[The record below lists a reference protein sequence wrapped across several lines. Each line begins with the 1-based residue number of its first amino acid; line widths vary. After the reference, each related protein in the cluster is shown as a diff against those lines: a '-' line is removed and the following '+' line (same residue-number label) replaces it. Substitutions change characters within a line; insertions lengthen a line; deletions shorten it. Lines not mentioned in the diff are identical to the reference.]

1 MFPGIPVR
9 ALLLVLSFGGAVPGF
24 CQSTQPQKRVEPAFA
39 MVEDVGGLPR
49 VLLLGDSISIG
60 YTLPVREALK
70 GKANVHRPPT
80 NCSSTGNALNHLDSW
95 LGKEKWDVIH
105 FNFGLHDAKLP
116 PEGLRNAP
124 LALYEK
130 NLREVVK
137 RLQATGATLIWATTT
152 PVPNGGVISPTR
164 RFGSIDEYNA
174 IALRVMLESG
184 VAVDDLN
191 AVITPH
197 LAATQKPNDVHY
209 TNEGSA
215 ILAKAVVAS
224 VEAALARRGDGAAA
238 WQARNPSGEVVRV
251 AVPAPSDPRFAHLS
265 WNKVVR
271 TPKGTIVLA
280 CVAGTF
286 HGNHGGGCPAVVRS
300 SDGGATF
307 SDLRVLREF
316 GPGLDYTCC
325 GNLALGI
332 AEDGAI
338 VLLAM
343 AYTGDEANHIFG
355 WRSEDEGL
363 TWKPTDTGKLG
374 PNRTGSVFG
383 NVFPVKGEGL
393 VVFGHYRVGSAPHA
407 EGIWMAASKDHGRTW
422 SEARRI
428 AGVPAVEPVVIPSQ
442 GKLIG
447 FFRSTKKAVFDEP
460 SAEGC
465 QFVGVSTDQGRTWDT
480 TLSGLDA
487 ENPATAR
494 LAAPCAVE
502 DPGRPGELLVLTTER
517 TRGTGQNSRI
527 WLWRGKAD
535 RLEWKRERVVLEFP
549 SGGPDNPNTDLGYPW
564 LLHEGGNR
572 WSLYF
577 YHGQSKGASAIWVT
591 QVEI

>member
-1 MFPGIPVR
+1 MKRFSR
-9 ALLLVLSFGGAVPGF
+9 FFALSMSSVLMAAFSLSGADGEKKAVD
-24 CQSTQPQKRVEPAFA
+24 PALA
-39 MVEDVGGLPR
+39 PIEDVADLPR
-49 VLLLGDSISIG
+49 VLVLGDSISMG
-60 YTLPVREALK
+60 YTLPVRKALK

-80 NCSSTGNALNHLDSW
+80 NCSSTGNALNHLESW
-95 LGKEKWDVIH
+95 LGEGKWDVIH

-116 PEGLRNAP
+116 PEGVRHAP
-124 LALYEK
+124 PAGYEK

-137 RLQATGATLIWATTT
+137 RLQATGATLIWAATT
-152 PVPNGGVISPTR
+152 PVPNGGIISPTR

-174 IALRVMLESG
+174 IARKVMEGSG
-184 VAVDDLN
+184 VAIDDLN

-197 LAATQKPNDVHY
+197 LSTRLPNDVHY
-209 TNEGSA
+209 SSEGSA

-224 VEAALARRGDGAAA
+224 VEAALAGRADGTAA
-238 WQARNPSGEVVRV
+238 WKARNPSGEVVRM
-251 AVPAPSDPRFAHLS
+251 AVPAAADPRYAHLS

-271 TPKGTIVLA
+271 TPKGTVVLA

-307 SDLRVLREF
+307 SDLQILREF
-316 GPGLDYTCC
+316 GPGLDYSCC

-343 AYTGDEANHIFG
+343 AYTGDEANQIFG

-363 TWKPTDTGKLG
+363 TWKPTDTDKLG

-383 NVFPVKGEGL
+383 NVVPVKGEGL
-393 VVFGHYRVGSAPHA
+393 VVFGHYRVGSTPHA
-407 EGIWMAASKDHGRTW
+407 EGIWMSTSQDHGRTW

-428 AGVPAVEPVVIPSQ
+428 ADVPAVEPVVVPSQ

-447 FFRSTKKAVFDEP
+447 FFRSTKKAVFDVP
-460 SAEGC
+460 AAEGR
-465 QFVGVSTDQGRTWDT
+465 QFVGVSTDQGRRWET
-480 TLSGLDA
+480 TLSSLDA
-487 ENPATAR
+487 EDPATAR

-517 TRGTGQNSRI
+517 ARGAGQNSRI

-549 SGGPDNPNTDLGYPW
+549 PGGPDNPNTDLGYPW

-572 WSLYF
+572 WSLYY

>member
-1 MFPGIPVR
+1 MKRLPRFFVVSMAS
-9 ALLLVLSFGGAVPGF
+9 ALMAASSLSGADGEKKV
-24 CQSTQPQKRVEPAFA
+24 VDPALA
-39 MVEDVGGLPR
+39 PIDDVAGLPR

-95 LGKEKWDVIH
+95 LGKGKWDVIH

-116 PEGLRNAP
+116 PEGVRHAP
-124 LALYEK
+124 PAVYEK

-137 RLQATGATLIWATTT
+137 RLQATGAALIWATTT
-152 PVPNGGVISPTR
+152 PVPNGGIISPTR

-174 IALRVMLESG
+174 IARKVMEECG
-184 VAVDDLN
+184 VAIDDLN
-191 AVITPH
+191 AAITPH
-197 LAATQKPNDVHY
+197 LATMQRPNDVHY
-209 TNEGSA
+209 TSEGSA
-215 ILAKAVVAS
+215 ILAQEVVAS
-224 VEAALARRGDGAAA
+224 VEAALAGRGDAAVA
-238 WQARNPSGEVVRV
+238 WQARNPSGDVVRV
-251 AVPAPSDPRFAHLS
+251 AVAAPADPRFAHLS

-271 TPKGTIVLA
+271 TAKGTIVLA

-286 HGNHGGGCPAVVRS
+286 HGSHGGGCPAVVRS

-307 SDLRVLREF
+307 SDLRILREF

-343 AYTGDEANHIFG
+343 AYTGDEANHVFG

-363 TWKPTDTGKLG
+363 TWKPTDTGKFG

-383 NVFPVKGEGL
+383 NVFPMEGEGL
-393 VVFGHYRVGSAPHA
+393 VVFGHFRVGSAPHA
-407 EGIWMAASKDHGRTW
+407 EGIWMAASKDHGRSW
-422 SEARRI
+422 GEARLI
-428 AGVPAVEPVVIPSQ
+428 ADVPAVEPVVIHSQ
-442 GKLIG
+442 DKLIG

-460 SAEGC
+460 SAEGR
-465 QFVGVSTDQGRTWDT
+465 QFLGVSTDQGRTWDT
-480 TLSGLDA
+480 TLSGFDA
-487 ENPATAR
+487 ENPATAK

-517 TRGTGQNSRI
+517 SDGPGQNSRI

-535 RLEWKRERVVLEFP
+535 RLEWRREQVVLEFP
-549 SGGPDNPNTDLGYPW
+549 PGGPDNPNTDLGYPW
-564 LLHEGGNR
+564 LLHQGGNR
-572 WSLYF
+572 WSVYF
-577 YHGQSKGASAIWVT
+577 YHGLKKGASSIWVT
-591 QVEI
+591 EFGI

>member
-1 MFPGIPVR
+1 MTFRTV
-9 ALLLVLSFGGAVPGF
+9 ALLSLVTAIFIRITAVDAVVAGDRP
-24 CQSTQPQKRVEPAFA
+24 RIEPALA
-39 MVEDVGGLPR
+39 PVEDVAGLPR
-49 VLLLGDSISIG
+49 VLLLGDSISIS

-70 GKANVHRPPT
+70 GKATVHRPPT

-95 LGKEKWDVIH
+95 LGKGKWDVIH

-116 PEGLRNAP
+116 PEGVRHAP
-124 LALYEK
+124 PALYEK
-130 NLREVVK
+130 NLRELVK
-137 RLQATGATLIWATTT
+137 RLQATGATLVWASTT
-152 PVPNGGVISPTR
+152 PVPNGGIISPTR
-164 RFGSIDEYNA
+164 RFGSVDEYNA
-174 IALRVMLESG
+174 IARKVMEESG
-184 VAVDDLN
+184 VVIDDLN
-191 AVITPH
+191 TVITPH
-197 LAATQKPNDVHY
+197 LATQLPSDVHY
-209 TNEGSA
+209 SREGSA

-224 VEAALARRGDGAAA
+224 VEGALAGGGGRAEG
-238 WQARNPSGEVVRV
+238 WQARNPSGEVVRI
-251 AVPAPSDPRFAHLS
+251 AVPAPADPRFAHLS

-271 TPKGTIVLA
+271 TSKGSIVLA

-307 SDLRVLREF
+307 SDLQILREF

-343 AYTGDEANHIFG
+343 AYTGDEANQIFG

-383 NVFPVKGEGL
+383 NVFPVKGAGL
-393 VVFGHYRVGSAPHA
+393 AVFGHYRVGSTPHT
-407 EGIWMAASKDHGRTW
+407 EGIWMATSPDHGRTW
-422 SEARRI
+422 GEARRI
-428 AGVPAVEPVVIPSQ
+428 TDVPSVEPVVISSQ

-447 FFRSTKKAVFDEP
+447 FFRSTKRAVFEEP
-460 SAEGC
+460 SAEGR
-465 QFVGVSTDQGRTWDT
+465 QFVGVSTDQGYSWDT
-480 TLSGLDA
+480 TPSSLDA
-487 ENPATAR
+487 ENPAAAR

-502 DPGRPGELLVLTTER
+502 DPERPGELLVLTTER
-517 TRGTGQNSRI
+517 ARGTEQNSRI

-535 RLEWKRERVVLEFP
+535 RLEWKRDRVVLEFP
-549 SGGPDNPNTDLGYPW
+549 PAGPENPNTDLGYPW
-564 LLHEGGNR
+564 LLHEGGDR
-572 WSLYF
+572 WSIYF
-577 YHGQSKGASAIWVT
+577 YHGMKKGASAIWVT
-591 QVEI
+591 EVGI

>member
-1 MFPGIPVR
+1 MKRLPRFFVVSMASALMAASSLSGADGEKKAVDPALAPVD
-9 ALLLVLSFGGAVPGF
+9 
-24 CQSTQPQKRVEPAFA
+24 
-39 MVEDVGGLPR
+39 DVAGLPR

-95 LGKEKWDVIH
+95 LGKGKWDVIH

-116 PEGLRNAP
+116 PEGVRHAP
-124 LALYEK
+124 PAVYEK

-137 RLQATGATLIWATTT
+137 RLQATGAALIWATTT
-152 PVPNGGVISPTR
+152 PVPNGGIISPTR

-174 IALRVMLESG
+174 IARKVMEESG
-184 VAVDDLN
+184 VAIDDLN
-191 AVITPH
+191 AAITPH
-197 LAATQKPNDVHY
+197 LATMQRPNDVHY
-209 TNEGSA
+209 TSEGSA
-215 ILAKAVVAS
+215 ILAQEVVAS
-224 VEAALARRGDGAAA
+224 VDAALAGRGDAAVA
-238 WQARNPSGEVVRV
+238 WQARNPSGEVVRMAV
-251 AVPAPSDPRFAHLS
+251 AAPADPRFAHLS

-271 TPKGTIVLA
+271 TVKGTIVLA

-286 HGNHGGGCPAVVRS
+286 HGSHGGGCPAVARS

-307 SDLRVLREF
+307 SDLQILREF

-325 GNLALGI
+325 GNLALGV

-343 AYTGDEANHIFG
+343 AYTGDEANHVFG

-363 TWKPTDTGKLG
+363 TWKPTDTGKFG

-383 NVFPVKGEGL
+383 NVFPLKGEGL
-393 VVFGHYRVGSAPHA
+393 VVFGHFRVGSAPHA
-407 EGIWMAASKDHGRTW
+407 EGIWMAASKDHGRSW
-422 SEARRI
+422 GEARLI
-428 AGVPAVEPVVIPSQ
+428 ADVPAVEPVVIHSQ
-442 GKLIG
+442 DKLIG

-460 SAEGC
+460 SAEGR
-465 QFVGVSTDQGRTWDT
+465 QFLGVSTDQGRTWDT
-480 TLSGLDA
+480 TLSGFDA
-487 ENPATAR
+487 ENPATAK

-502 DPGRPGELLVLTTER
+502 DPERPGELLVLTTER
-517 TRGTGQNSRI
+517 ADGPGQNSRI

-535 RLEWKRERVVLEFP
+535 RLEWRREQVVLEFP
-549 SGGPDNPNTDLGYPW
+549 PGGPDNPNTDLGYPW
-564 LLHEGGNR
+564 LLHQGGNR
-572 WSLYF
+572 WSVYF
-577 YHGQSKGASAIWVT
+577 YHGLKKGASSIWVT
-591 QVEI
+591 EFGI

>member
-1 MFPGIPVR
+1 MPRHWISLLPLAAFFGFLPIH
-9 ALLLVLSFGGAVPGF
+9 ALAAGEKPR
-24 CQSTQPQKRVEPAFA
+24 TDPAFVPVA
-39 MVEDVGGLPR
+39 DVSGLPR
-49 VLLLGDSISIG
+49 VLLLGDSISMG

-95 LGKEKWDVIH
+95 LGQGKWNVIH

-116 PEGLRNAP
+116 PEGVRHAP
-124 LALYEK
+124 PAVYEK
-130 NLREVVK
+130 NLRELVR

-152 PVPNGGVISPTR
+152 PVPNGGILSPTR
-164 RFGSIDEYNA
+164 RFGSIEEYNA
-174 IALRVMLESG
+174 IARKVMEESG
-184 VAVDDLN
+184 VPIDDLN

-197 LAATQKPNDVHY
+197 LATMQLPNDVHY
-209 TNEGSA
+209 TGEGSA
-215 ILAKAVVAS
+215 ILAKAVVTS
-224 VEAALARRGDGAAA
+224 VEGALAGRADGGMA
-238 WQARNPSGEVVRV
+238 WRARNPAGVVVRV
-251 AVPAPSDPRFAHLS
+251 AVPAPSDPRYAHLS

-271 TPKGTIVLA
+271 TPKGTLVLA

-307 SDLRVLREF
+307 SDLRILREF

-343 AYTGDEANHIFG
+343 AYTGDEANHVFG

-363 TWKPTDTGKLG
+363 TWKPTDTGRLG
-374 PNRTGSVFG
+374 PNKTGSVFG
-383 NVFPVKGEGL
+383 NVFPVNGEGL
-393 VVFGHYRVGSAPHA
+393 VVFGHYRIGSSPHD

-428 AGVPAVEPVVIPSQ
+428 ADVPAVEPVVVASQ

-460 SAEGC
+460 SAEGR

-480 TLSGLDA
+480 TLSRLDA
-487 ENPATAR
+487 GNPATAR

-502 DPGRPGELLVLTTER
+502 HPERPGELLVLTTER
-517 TRGTGQNSRI
+517 ATGNGPSSRI

-535 RLEWKRERVVLEFP
+535 SLVWKRERILLEFP
-549 SGGPDNPNTDLGYPW
+549 PGGPDNPNTDLGYPW
-564 LLHEGGNR
+564 LVHEGGDR
-572 WSLYF
+572 WSVYF
-577 YHGQSKGASAIWVT
+577 YHGRKKGAASIWVT
-591 QVEI
+591 EAGI

>member
-1 MFPGIPVR
+1 MKRLPRFFVVSMASALMAASSLSGADGEKKAVDPALAPVD
-9 ALLLVLSFGGAVPGF
+9 
-24 CQSTQPQKRVEPAFA
+24 
-39 MVEDVGGLPR
+39 DVDSLPR

-95 LGKEKWDVIH
+95 LGKGKWDVIH

-116 PEGLRNAP
+116 PEGVRHAP
-124 LALYEK
+124 PAVYEK

-137 RLQATGATLIWATTT
+137 RLQATGAALIWATTT
-152 PVPNGGVISPTR
+152 PVPNGGIISPTR

-174 IALRVMLESG
+174 IARKVMEESG
-184 VAVDDLN
+184 VAIDDLN
-191 AVITPH
+191 AAITPH
-197 LAATQKPNDVHY
+197 LATMQRPNDVHY
-209 TNEGSA
+209 TSEGSA
-215 ILAKAVVAS
+215 ILAQEVVAS
-224 VEAALARRGDGAAA
+224 VEAALAGRGDAAVA
-238 WQARNPSGEVVRV
+238 WQARNPSGEVVRMAV
-251 AVPAPSDPRFAHLS
+251 AAPADPRFAHLS

-271 TPKGTIVLA
+271 TAKGTIVLA

-286 HGNHGGGCPAVVRS
+286 HGSHGEGCPAVVRS

-307 SDLRVLREF
+307 SDLRILREF

-343 AYTGDEANHIFG
+343 AYTGDEANHVFG

-363 TWKPTDTGKLG
+363 TWKPTDTGKFG

-383 NVFPVKGEGL
+383 NVFPLKGEGL
-393 VVFGHYRVGSAPHA
+393 VVFGHFRVGSAPHA
-407 EGIWMAASKDHGRTW
+407 EGIWMAASKDHGRSW
-422 SEARRI
+422 GEARLI
-428 AGVPAVEPVVIPSQ
+428 ADVPAVEPVVIHSQ
-442 GKLIG
+442 DKLIG

-460 SAEGC
+460 SAEGR
-465 QFVGVSTDQGRTWDT
+465 QFLGVSTDQGRTWDT

-487 ENPATAR
+487 ENPATAK

-502 DPGRPGELLVLTTER
+502 NPERPGELLVLTTER
-517 TRGTGQNSRI
+517 ADGPGQNSRI

-535 RLEWKRERVVLEFP
+535 RLEWRREQVVLEFP
-549 SGGPDNPNTDLGYPW
+549 PGGPDNPNTDLGYPW
-564 LLHEGGNR
+564 LLHQGGNR
-572 WSLYF
+572 WSVYF
-577 YHGQSKGASAIWVT
+577 YHGLKKGASSIWVT
-591 QVEI
+591 EFGI

>member
-1 MFPGIPVR
+1 MPRHWISLLSLAACFGLLPNH
-9 ALLLVLSFGGAVPGF
+9 ALSAEEKPR
-24 CQSTQPQKRVEPAFA
+24 TEPAFA
-39 MVEDVGGLPR
+39 QVEDVSGLPR
-49 VLLLGDSISIG
+49 VLLLGDSISMG

-70 GKANVHRPPT
+70 GNANVHRPPT
-80 NCSSTGNALNHLDSW
+80 NCGSTGNALNHLDSW
-95 LGKEKWDVIH
+95 LGEGKWDVIH

-116 PEGLRNAP
+116 PEGVRHAP
-124 LALYEK
+124 PAVYEK
-130 NLREVVK
+130 NLRELVK
-137 RLQATGATLIWATTT
+137 RLQATGATLVWATTT

-174 IALRVMLESG
+174 IARKVMGERG
-184 VAVDDLN
+184 VAIDDLH

-197 LAATQKPNDVHY
+197 LATTQLPNDVHY
-209 TNEGSA
+209 TGEGSA

-224 VEAALARRGDGAAA
+224 VEGALAGRGDGGAA
-238 WQARNPSGEVVRV
+238 WRARNPSGGAVRV

-271 TPKGTIVLA
+271 TPKGILVLA

-307 SDLRVLREF
+307 SDLRILREF

-325 GNLALGI
+325 GNLALGV

-343 AYTGDEANHIFG
+343 AYTGDEANHVFG

-363 TWKPTDTGKLG
+363 TWKPTDTGRLG
-374 PNRTGSVFG
+374 PNKTGSVFG
-383 NVFPVKGEGL
+383 NVFPVNGEGL
-393 VVFGHYRVGSAPHA
+393 VVFGHYRIGSSPHD

-422 SEARRI
+422 GEARRI
-428 AGVPAVEPVVIPSQ
+428 ADVPAVEPVVVASQ

-447 FFRSTKKAVFDEP
+447 FFRSTNKAVFDEP
-460 SAEGC
+460 SAEGR
-465 QFVGVSTDQGRTWDT
+465 QFVGVSTDQGRTWNT
-480 TLSGLDA
+480 TLSRLDA
-487 ENPATAR
+487 GNPATAR

-502 DPGRPGELLVLTTER
+502 HPERPGELLVLTTER
-517 TRGTGQNSRI
+517 ATGNGPSSRI

-535 RLEWKRERVVLEFP
+535 SLVWKRERILLEFP
-549 SGGPDNPNTDLGYPW
+549 PGGPDNPNTDLGYPW
-564 LLHEGGNR
+564 LLHEGGDR
-572 WSLYF
+572 WSVYI
-577 YHGQSKGASAIWVT
+577 YHGRKMGAASIWVT
-591 QVEI
+591 EAGI

>member
-1 MFPGIPVR
+1 MKRLPRFVVVLVSSVWMAAFP
-9 ALLLVLSFGGAVPGF
+9 LSAADE
-24 CQSTQPQKRVEPAFA
+24 TKKAVEPAL
-39 MVEDVGGLPR
+39 VPIEDVEGLSR

-60 YTLPVREALK
+60 YTLPVRESLK

-80 NCSSTGNALNHLDSW
+80 NCSSTGNALSHLDAW
-95 LGKEKWDVIH
+95 LGEGTWDVIH

-116 PEGLRNAP
+116 PEGVRHAP
-124 LALYEK
+124 PAVYEK
-130 NLREVVK
+130 NLRELVK
-137 RLQATGATLIWATTT
+137 RLQATGAALVWASTT

-174 IALRVMLESG
+174 IARRVMEESG
-184 VAVDDLN
+184 VAIDDLN

-197 LAATQKPNDVHY
+197 LATQLPNDVHY
-209 TNEGSA
+209 SREGSA
-215 ILAKAVVAS
+215 ILAKAVVES
-224 VEAALARRGDGAAA
+224 VEAALAGRSDGTAA
-238 WQARNPSGEVVRV
+238 WKARNPSGEDVRV
-251 AVPAPSDPRFAHLS
+251 AVPAPEDPRFAHLS

-286 HGNHGGGCPAVVRS
+286 HGSHGGGCPAVARS
-300 SDGGATF
+300 SEGGATF
-307 SDLRVLREF
+307 SDLQVLREF

-343 AYTGDEANHIFG
+343 AYTGDEANHLFG

-363 TWKPTDTGKLG
+363 TWTPTDTGKLG
-374 PNRTGSVFG
+374 PSRTGSVFG

-393 VVFGHYRVGSAPHA
+393 VVFGHYRVGSKPHA
-407 EGIWMAASKDHGRTW
+407 EGIWMAGSKDHGRTW

-428 AGVPAVEPVVIPSQ
+428 AEVPAVEPVVISSG

-447 FFRSTKKAVFDEP
+447 FFRSTKKASFDGP
-460 SAEGC
+460 SAEGR

-480 TLSGLDA
+480 TLSSLDA
-487 ENPATAR
+487 KDPAMAR

-502 DPGRPGELLVLTTER
+502 NPERPGELLVLTTER
-517 TRGTGQNSRI
+517 ARGSEQNSRI
-527 WLWRGKAD
+527 WLWRGAAD
-535 RLEWKRERVVLEFP
+535 RLEWKRERVLLEFP
-549 SGGPDNPNTDLGYPW
+549 PGGPGNPNTDLGYPW
-564 LLHEGGNR
+564 MLHEGGNR
-572 WSLYF
+572 WSIYF
-577 YHGQSKGASAIWVT
+577 YHGQKKGASSIWVT
-591 QVEI
+591 EVKI

>member
-1 MFPGIPVR
+1 MSLHRIP
-9 ALLLVLSFGGAVPGF
+9 LLSLAAVFGFLPIHAPAAGEKPP
-24 CQSTQPQKRVEPAFA
+24 TEPAFA
-39 MVEDVGGLPR
+39 PVEDIAGLPR
-49 VLLLGDSISIG
+49 VLLLGDSISMG

-80 NCSSTGNALNHLDSW
+80 NCSSTGNALNHLDEW
-95 LGKEKWDVIH
+95 LGGGKWDVIH

-116 PEGLRNAP
+116 PEGVRHAP
-124 LALYEK
+124 PAVYER
-130 NLREVVK
+130 NLRELVK
-137 RLQATGATLIWATTT
+137 RLRATGAALVWATTT
-152 PVPNGGVISPTR
+152 PVPNGGIISPTR
-164 RFGSIDEYNA
+164 RFGSIDEYN
-174 IALRVMLESG
+174 G
-184 VAVDDLN
+184 VARKVMEQGGVAIDDLD

-197 LAATQKPNDVHY
+197 LATTRKPNDVHY
-209 TNEGSA
+209 TDEGSA

-224 VEAALARRGDGAAA
+224 VEAALARRGDGGAA
-238 WQARNPSGEVVRV
+238 WRARNPSGGIVRV
-251 AVPAPSDPRFAHLS
+251 AVPAPPDPRFAHLS

-271 TPKGTIVLA
+271 TPGGAIILA

-286 HGNHGGGCPAVVRS
+286 HGNHGGGCPAVARS
-300 SDGGATF
+300 TDGGATF
-307 SDLRVLREF
+307 SGLRILREF

-332 AEDGAI
+332 AEDGAT

-363 TWKPTDTGKLG
+363 TWTPTDTGRLG
-374 PNRTGSVFG
+374 PDRTGSVFG
-383 NVFPVKGEGL
+383 NVFPVNGEGL
-393 VVFGHYRVGSAPHA
+393 AVFGHYRVGSSPHV

-428 AGVPAVEPVVIPSQ
+428 ADVPAVEPVVVASQ

-447 FFRSTKKAVFDEP
+447 FFRSTKKAVFAEP
-460 SAEGC
+460 SAEGR

-487 ENPATAR
+487 EDPATAR

-502 DPGRPGELLVLTTER
+502 HPERPGELLVLTTER
-517 TRGTGQNSRI
+517 ATGNGGGGRI

-535 RLEWKRERVVLEFP
+535 SLVWKRERILLEFP
-549 SGGPDNPNTDLGYPW
+549 PGGPDNPNTDLGYPW
-564 LLHEGGNR
+564 LVHEGGDR
-572 WSLYF
+572 WSVYF
-577 YHGQSKGASAIWVT
+577 YHGRKKGAASIWVA
-591 QVEI
+591 EAGI

>member
-1 MFPGIPVR
+1 MKRLPRFFVVSMAS
-9 ALLLVLSFGGAVPGF
+9 ALMAASSLSGADGEKKAVD
-24 CQSTQPQKRVEPAFA
+24 PALA
-39 MVEDVGGLPR
+39 PIDDVAGLPR

-95 LGKEKWDVIH
+95 LGKGKWDVIH

-116 PEGLRNAP
+116 PEGVRHAP
-124 LALYEK
+124 PAVYEK

-137 RLQATGATLIWATTT
+137 RLHATGAALIWATTT
-152 PVPNGGVISPTR
+152 PVPNGGFISPTR
-164 RFGSIDEYNA
+164 RFGNIDEYNA
-174 IALRVMLESG
+174 IARKVMEESG
-184 VAVDDLN
+184 VAIDDLN
-191 AVITPH
+191 AAITPH
-197 LAATQKPNDVHY
+197 LATMQRPNDVHY
-209 TNEGSA
+209 TSEGSA
-215 ILAKAVVAS
+215 ILAQEVVAS
-224 VEAALARRGDGAAA
+224 VDAALAGRGDAAVA

-251 AVPAPSDPRFAHLS
+251 AVAAPADPRFAHLS

-271 TPKGTIVLA
+271 TAKGTIVLA

-286 HGNHGGGCPAVVRS
+286 HGSHGGGCPAVARS

-307 SDLRVLREF
+307 SDLRILREF

-343 AYTGDEANHIFG
+343 AYTGDEANHVFG

-363 TWKPTDTGKLG
+363 TWKPTDTGKFG

-393 VVFGHYRVGSAPHA
+393 VVFGHFRVGSAPHA
-407 EGIWMAASKDHGRTW
+407 EGIWMAASKDHGRSW
-422 SEARRI
+422 GEARLI
-428 AGVPAVEPVVIPSQ
+428 ADVPAVEPVVIPSQ

-447 FFRSTKKAVFDEP
+447 FFRSTRKAVFEEP
-460 SAEGC
+460 SAEGR

-480 TLSGLDA
+480 TLSSLDA
-487 ENPATAR
+487 EDPATAK

-517 TRGTGQNSRI
+517 ARRTGQNSRI

-549 SGGPDNPNTDLGYPW
+549 PGGPDNPNTDLGYPW
-564 LLHEGGNR
+564 LLHQGGNR
-572 WSLYF
+572 WSVYF
-577 YHGQSKGASAIWVT
+577 YHGLKKGASSIWVT
-591 QVEI
+591 EFGI

>member
-1 MFPGIPVR
+1 MKRLPRFFVVSMASALMAASSLSGADGEKKAVDPALAPVD
-9 ALLLVLSFGGAVPGF
+9 
-24 CQSTQPQKRVEPAFA
+24 
-39 MVEDVGGLPR
+39 DVDGLPR

-95 LGKEKWDVIH
+95 LGKGKWDVIH

-116 PEGLRNAP
+116 PEGVRHAP
-124 LALYEK
+124 PAVYEK
-130 NLREVVK
+130 NLRELVK
-137 RLQATGATLIWATTT
+137 RLQATGAALIWATTT
-152 PVPNGGVISPTR
+152 PVPNGGFISPTR

-174 IALRVMLESG
+174 IARKVMEESG
-184 VAVDDLN
+184 VAIDDLN
-191 AVITPH
+191 AAITPH
-197 LAATQKPNDVHY
+197 LATMQRPNDVHY
-209 TNEGSA
+209 TSQGSA
-215 ILAKAVVAS
+215 ILAQEVVAS
-224 VEAALARRGDGAAA
+224 VDAALAGRGDAAVA
-238 WQARNPSGEVVRV
+238 WQARNPSGEVVRMAV
-251 AVPAPSDPRFAHLS
+251 AAPADPRFAHLS

-271 TPKGTIVLA
+271 TAKGTIVLA

-286 HGNHGGGCPAVVRS
+286 HGSHGGGCPAVVRS

-307 SDLRVLREF
+307 SDLRILREF
-316 GPGLDYTCC
+316 GHGLDYTCC

-338 VLLAM
+338 VLFAM
-343 AYTGDEANHIFG
+343 AYTGDEANHVFG

-393 VVFGHYRVGSAPHA
+393 VVFGHYRVGSTPHD
-407 EGIWMAASKDHGRTW
+407 EGIWMAASKDHGRSW
-422 SEARRI
+422 GEARLI
-428 AGVPAVEPVVIPSQ
+428 ADVPAVEPVVIPSQ

-447 FFRSTKKAVFDEP
+447 FFRSTRKAVFEEP
-460 SAEGC
+460 SAEGR
-465 QFVGVSTDQGRTWDT
+465 QFVGVSTDEGRTWDT

-487 ENPATAR
+487 ENPATAK

-502 DPGRPGELLVLTTER
+502 DPERPGEFLVLTTER
-517 TRGTGQNSRI
+517 AQGPGQNSRI
-527 WLWRGKAD
+527 WLWKGKAD
-535 RLEWKRERVVLEFP
+535 GLEWKRERVVLEFP
-549 SGGPDNPNTDLGYPW
+549 PGSPANPNTDLGYPW
-564 LLHEGGNR
+564 LLHQGGNR
-572 WSLYF
+572 WSVYF
-577 YHGQSKGASAIWVT
+577 YHGLKKGASSIWVT
-591 QVEI
+591 EFGI

>member
-1 MFPGIPVR
+1 MKRLPRFFAVSMSSVLMAAFSLSGADGEKKVVDP
-9 ALLLVLSFGGAVPGF
+9 ALA
-24 CQSTQPQKRVEPAFA
+24 RI
-39 MVEDVGGLPR
+39 EDVAGLPR

-95 LGKEKWDVIH
+95 LGTGKWDVIH

-116 PEGLRNAP
+116 PEGVRHAP
-124 LALYEK
+124 PAVYEK

-152 PVPNGGVISPTR
+152 PVPNGGFISPTR

-174 IALRVMLESG
+174 IALRVMRESG

-191 AVITPH
+191 AVITPY

-209 TNEGSA
+209 TDEGSA
-215 ILAKAVVAS
+215 ILAKAVVGS
-224 VEAALARRGDGAAA
+224 VETALASRGDAAVA
-238 WQARNPSGEVVRV
+238 WQARNPSGEVVRM
-251 AVPAPSDPRFAHLS
+251 AVPAPTDPRYAHLS

-271 TPKGTIVLA
+271 TAKGTILLA

-307 SDLRVLREF
+307 SDLQILREF

-343 AYTGDEANHIFG
+343 AYTGDEANQIFG

-393 VVFGHYRVGSAPHA
+393 VVFGHYRVGSTPHA

-447 FFRSTKKAVFDEP
+447 FFRSTKEAVFDEP
-460 SAEGC
+460 SAEGR
-465 QFVGVSTDQGRTWDT
+465 QFVGVSTDQGRTWNT
-480 TLSGLDA
+480 TRSSLDA
-487 ENPATAR
+487 EDPATAR

-517 TRGTGQNSRI
+517 ARGTGQNSRI

-549 SGGPDNPNTDLGYPW
+549 PGGPDNPNTDLGYPW

-577 YHGQSKGASAIWVT
+577 YHGMKKGASAIWVT
-591 QVEI
+591 ELEI